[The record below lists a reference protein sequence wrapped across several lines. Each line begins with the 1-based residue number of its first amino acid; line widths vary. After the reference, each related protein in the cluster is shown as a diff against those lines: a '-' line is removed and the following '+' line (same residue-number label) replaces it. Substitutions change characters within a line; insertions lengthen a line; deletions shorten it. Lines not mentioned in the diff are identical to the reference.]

1 MMAGV
6 LRECIIYCDE
16 TCLITYG
23 DGVSDIN
30 LDKLL
35 SFHKSH
41 RKMVTV
47 SAVRPAARF
56 GELEMDDERVISFRE
71 KPQLHEGWINGG
83 FFVVEPSF
91 FELIDGDDKLERQ
104 PLERASKMGELM
116 AFRHEGFWHC
126 MDTK

>member
-1 MMAGV
+1 MDPIDWKDLGAY
-6 LRECIIYCDE
+6 RELSMTGGRIKRMQSFIGDE

-56 GELEMDDERVISFRE
+56 GELEMDDERVISLE
-71 KPQLHEGWINGG
+71 KKPQLHEGWING
-83 FFVVEPSF
+83 VSLSLSQVS
-91 FELIDGDDKLERQ
+91 L
-104 PLERASKMGELM
+104 SS
-116 AFRHEGFWHC
+116 
-126 MDTK
+126 